1 MLDLEAMEGVFN
13 PVHFLRDMF
22 FVAVLQ
28 FYPLRCVNDSLEF
41 VVLSDETNVM
51 TLHLYYF

>member
-1 MLDLEAMEGVFN
+1 MFDLEAMEGVFI

-28 FYPLRCVNDSLEF
+28 FYPLRCINDSSEAA
-41 VVLSDETNVM
+41 VLSDETNVK
-51 TLHLYYF
+51 TLLLYYF